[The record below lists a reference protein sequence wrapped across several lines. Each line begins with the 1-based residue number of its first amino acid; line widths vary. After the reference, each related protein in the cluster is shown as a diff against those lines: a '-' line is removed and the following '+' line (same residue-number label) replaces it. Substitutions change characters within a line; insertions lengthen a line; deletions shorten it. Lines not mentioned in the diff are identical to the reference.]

1 MARIRTHKRT
11 MSPLVA
17 GVFIF
22 GLFLVAALN
31 LAPSHLIHRDL
42 HSATAKESLRRET
55 ELVVS
60 GSARTLR
67 KRGSRT
73 HLFEHTFGADTA
85 EAASSATLAE
95 PGAEDAS
102 GAAAGE
108 EAAVAATGEGAAATS
123 EAVTLETEVAALKAA
138 GDEKYHVIISLSSGI
153 YTQWQS
159 RVCYHWYKKLKEQ
172 HPDSAMGG
180 FTRLLHS
187 GQPDGYEDEIPTV
200 VVDPLPRELQ
210 EIAHGYVVLE
220 RPYAFQQWV
229 RQYAHTIPDRPAAFP
244 FFYIEPKRFQRI
256 IDRFNPRKACGRG
269 RGKEAAAAGGG
280 WASAAPPA
288 ACHRVAIEDFAP
300 IGNSPVMI
308 HKGQLASI
316 VDSWANISFA
326 LKQDAE
332 ADKEFGWVLEMYAYS
347 IASAQAAGGP
357 IQYGLHLEWQLQ
369 PPWDSK
375 LTANNGE
382 EAYMIHF
389 TYGNDFDLQ
398 GKFTPGKVGA
408 WHWDK
413 RDWTVKYPPRNFP
426 LPPKGCTNQAVI
438 ELRCMA
444 LQRGVGTVN
453 GTVPMLDR
461 LDSAHAALLEAGL
474 TVIDVVAAAARPVPE
489 RGGGGAQAALGRTQE
504 QQARAQ
510 PQLSQQL
517 QQEPQPQGQA
527 QPQQSQGQEQ
537 GQEKYHMLI
546 SDGGGTYSQ
555 WQSRVCYYWYTNAKE
570 RHPDS
575 ALGGFTRL
583 LHSGEPDEFLDEV
596 PTLVLDR
603 LPAPLDAYAVVNYGP
618 LHRPY
623 AFLQWALHHRHAIP
637 EQYVFLAE
645 PDHLLRA
652 PPPLLAT
659 PDWPASFPFFYMV
672 SSSASSSS
680 SSINAI
686 PVAAVP
692 RYFHSLLLQKFNP
705 RGVGLDDF
713 DPTGSAPLLIHK
725 EQFARVALGWH
736 TTALGIKADPEA
748 NLEFGWVQEMYAYVI
763 AAAQAEGGPVHH
775 RLIPELMAQPPLDEV
790 LTVGGK
796 PVYLLHYTWPQDY
809 ARNGSRMCYPPME
822 VIQCTGEWSFD
833 KRRYWFEYPPR
844 PLEPPPP
851 GASEAVRELVA
862 MVVRCNETGE
872 MYKIEASWEGGA
884 AGRNYSKV
892 RRLLSPA
899 AYEEAGWPKA
909 ESVPCASVL
918 SCRLGPAMPVSLA
931 PPPAPPAA
939 ALVAEAAAVDPWP
952 RAASR
957 GGKYHV
963 VVTADG
969 SVGHQWQA
977 RASHYWY
984 KKLKQQHPDSAMG
997 AFTRILHSGQPDG
1010 AMDEVPTLVVPPLNG
1025 AHYLQRSHALAQL
1038 LRRRR
1043 RRRMAEDYLLVLDPD
1058 MLLLAPPPLWAE
1070 PRRPA
1075 AFMLGA
1081 GWTQQREAWAVN
1093 LLARFNPT
1101 RRTQNDW
1108 EAVGPSPL
1116 QIHKVLL
1123 ESILDAWL
1131 NISAAIWHDPALAA
1145 RPPEVLEKLAYL
1157 MAAAQ
1162 APGGPIRHHLLPQFL
1177 ALPPYQGLV
1186 LEFNGTLHPP
1196 LEEGACAGAAPGA
1209 RRAAAPGSPRPAPG
1223 AAGGSRGGAGGAGGT
1238 TGDAGGTCPPYFA
1251 PYLLHYAHDAAFA
1264 ADGRWLQPAPGL
1276 RGDWHFSRGDWAAAY
1291 PPHPFPPL
1299 PAGCLP
1305 QCEGVVEV
1313 LRRIGEAAAQLPG
1326 WGAGAG
1332 AAPAAAQAR
1341 QQAAQLATLQQHS
1354 QPQPQLQQQPQEQQA
1369 AQPRQQQQ
1377 SEGGGDAHAPQTN

>member
-1 MARIRTHKRT
+1 
-11 MSPLVA
+11 
-17 GVFIF
+17 
-22 GLFLVAALN
+22 
-31 LAPSHLIHRDL
+31 
-42 HSATAKESLRRET
+42 
-55 ELVVS
+55 
-60 GSARTLR
+60 
-67 KRGSRT
+67 
-73 HLFEHTFGADTA
+73 
-85 EAASSATLAE
+85 
-95 PGAEDAS
+95 
-102 GAAAGE
+102 
-108 EAAVAATGEGAAATS
+108 
-123 EAVTLETEVAALKAA
+123 
-138 GDEKYHVIISLSSGI
+138 
-153 YTQWQS
+153 
-159 RVCYHWYKKLKEQ
+159 
-172 HPDSAMGG
+172 
-180 FTRLLHS
+180 
-187 GQPDGYEDEIPTV
+187 
-200 VVDPLPRELQ
+200 
-210 EIAHGYVVLE
+210 
-220 RPYAFQQWV
+220 
-229 RQYAHTIPDRPAAFP
+229 
-244 FFYIEPKRFQRI
+244 
-256 IDRFNPRKACGRG
+256 
-269 RGKEAAAAGGG
+269 
-280 WASAAPPA
+280 
-288 ACHRVAIEDFAP
+288 
-300 IGNSPVMI
+300 
-308 HKGQLASI
+308 
-316 VDSWANISFA
+316 
-326 LKQDAE
+326 
-332 ADKEFGWVLEMYAYS
+332 
-347 IASAQAAGGP
+347 
-357 IQYGLHLEWQLQ
+357 
-369 PPWDSK
+369 
-375 LTANNGE
+375 
-382 EAYMIHF
+382 
-389 TYGNDFDLQ
+389 
-398 GKFTPGKVGA
+398 
-408 WHWDK
+408 
-413 RDWTVKYPPRNFP
+413 
-426 LPPKGCTNQAVI
+426 
-438 ELRCMA
+438 MA

-461 LDSAHAALLEAGL
+461 LDSAHAALLEAGSCSPSRSPRGGRRRPLGALALLLAVAGVALVLAAARAGRRPAVAGASTSL

-603 LPAPLDAYAVVNYGP
+603 LPAPLDAYAVNYGP

-659 PDWPASFPFFYMV
+659 PDWPASFPFFYM
-672 SSSASSSS
+672 
-680 SSINAI
+680 
-686 PVAAVP
+686 VP

-862 MVVRCNETGE
+862 MVSEAAGALPRWPPECPIPNRQVVRCNETGE

-1010 AMDEVPTLVVPPLNG
+1010 AMDEVPTLVVPPLNVQGLPVQG

-1162 APGGPIRHHLLPQFL
+1162 APGGPICHHLLPQFL

-1186 LEFNGTLHPP
+1186 LEFNGT
-1196 LEEGACAGAAPGA
+1196 
-1209 RRAAAPGSPRPAPG
+1209 
-1223 AAGGSRGGAGGAGGT
+1223 
-1238 TGDAGGTCPPYFA
+1238 
-1251 PYLLHYAHDAAFA
+1251 LHYAHDAAFA